1 MITYTSVTKKIGQK
15 VILDDIN
22 LEIEGEE
29 FVFIIGPS
37 GAGKSTLL
45 HLLIGADTIS
55 SGEIYVDNYQLSNAK
70 EKELAFLRRRVGVVF
85 QDYKLIATKTVA
97 ENVAFALEVCG
108 NNPEYTRART
118 NEVLKLIGI
127 YDIRNSFPGE
137 LSGGEKQ
144 KTALARALANNP
156 PLLIAD
162 EPTGNLDPDATD
174 ELIKLFE
181 KVNKMGT
188 TVIIATHNEK
198 VVNTLKKR
206 VIEIQHGKL
215 VRDKKAAGY
224 RATA

>member
-1 MITYTSVTKKIGQK
+1 MIKYASVTKKIGK
-15 VILDDIN
+15 KIILDDID

-45 HLLIGADTIS
+45 HLLIGADRINA
-55 SGEIYVDNYQLSNAK
+55 GEIYVDNYKLSTAK
-70 EKELAFLRRRVGVVF
+70 EKDLAFLRRRIGMVF
-85 QDYKLIATKTVA
+85 QDYKLLANKTVY

-108 NNPEYTRART
+108 NNPAYTHART

-127 YDIRNSFPGE
+127 YDIRGSFPNE

-144 KTALARALANNP
+144 KVALARALANNP

-174 ELIKLFE
+174 ELIALFE
-181 KVNKMGT
+181 KINKLGT
-188 TVIIATHNEK
+188 TVIVATHNEK
-198 VVNTLKKR
+198 VVNMLKKR
-206 VIEIQHGKL
+206 VIQIEHGKII
-215 VRDKKAAGY
+215 RDKKAAGY
-224 RATA
+224 RT

>member
-1 MITYTSVTKKIGQK
+1 MINYTGVSKKIGNK
-15 VILDDIN
+15 LILDDID

-29 FVFIIGPS
+29 FVFVIGPS

-45 HLLIGADTIS
+45 HLLIGADTIT
-55 SGEIYVDNYQLSNAK
+55 SGEIYVDNYRLSKAK
-70 EKELAFLRRRVGVVF
+70 EKDLAFLRRRIGMVF
-85 QDYKLIATKTVA
+85 QDYKLLATKTVF

-108 NNPEYTRART
+108 NNPQYTRART

-127 YDIRNSFPGE
+127 FDIRNSFPGE

-144 KTALARALANNP
+144 KVALARAMANNP
-156 PLLIAD
+156 PVLIAD

-181 KVNKMGT
+181 KMNKMGT

-198 VVNTLKKR
+198 IVNTLKKR
-206 VIEIQHGKL
+206 VIQIDNGKIT
-215 VRDKKAAGY
+215 RDKKAASY
-224 RATA
+224 RA

>member
-1 MITYTSVTKKIGQK
+1 MITFANVSKKIGNS
-15 VILDDIN
+15 VILDDID

-29 FVFIIGPS
+29 FVFIIGAS

-45 HLLIGADTIS
+45 HLLIGADRLS
-55 SGEIYVDNYQLSNAK
+55 DGEIHVDEYNLSSAS
-70 EKELAFLRRRVGVVF
+70 EMDLALLRRKIGMVF
-85 QDYKLIATKTVA
+85 QDYKLLGTKTVY

-108 NNPEYTRART
+108 SNPQYTHART
-118 NEVLKLIGI
+118 NEVLKLVGM
-127 YDIRNSFPGE
+127 YDHRNNFPNE

-174 ELIKLFE
+174 ELITLFE
-181 KVNKMGT
+181 KINKMGT

-198 VVNTLKKR
+198 AVNTLKKR
-206 VIEIQHGKL
+206 VVELSHGKII
-215 VRDKKAAGY
+215 RDKKATGY
-224 RATA
+224 RD